1 MIKTL
6 IFVVEIVPLN
16 LSPTNNGKLIGINGL
31 FICFSARMGE
41 KMSKNTYLDMKKVD
55 FGTFGFEKLK

>member
-1 MIKTL
+1 ME
-6 IFVVEIVPLN
+6 V
-16 LSPTNNGKLIGINGL
+16 NGL
-31 FICFSARMGE
+31 LIRFSARMGE